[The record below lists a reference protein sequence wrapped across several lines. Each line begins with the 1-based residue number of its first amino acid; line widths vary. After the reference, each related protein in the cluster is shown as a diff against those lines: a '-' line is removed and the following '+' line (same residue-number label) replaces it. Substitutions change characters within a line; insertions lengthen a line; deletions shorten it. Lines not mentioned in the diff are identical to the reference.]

1 MTTPDSSK
9 TGTRPGDI
17 PVLTRVR
24 AAALAELR
32 AQSRGLSWRRQA
44 AGVAVLVLAT
54 TALVI
59 EIGSLVSI
67 IDPDRLARRALPVG
81 LLVILQVVG
90 VFLAIAPG
98 RRLARFGAVILAAA
112 AAAAVVAWRGSDAA
126 SLAAGTLGPTSAFA
140 CSLSHLAVDI
150 VPLTIV
156 LYALRRFAWTLG
168 RAALAGAAA
177 GATGAIAGELA
188 CSRGWGHVLVHHV
201 GTALLITLLGVLIS
215 RARTPDSFAP

>member
-9 TGTRPGDI
+9 TMTASAQV

-44 AGVAVLVLAT
+44 AGVAMLVLAT

-112 AAAAVVAWRGSDAA
+112 AAAAVVAWRGGGGGGAA
-126 SLAAGTLGPTSAFA
+126 AAVAATSPFA
-140 CSLSHLAVDI
+140 CSLSHLAVDV
-150 VPLTIV
+150 VPLAIL

>member
-9 TGTRPGDI
+9 TVTGPRDI

-59 EIGSLVSI
+59 EIGSLLSI
-67 IDPDRLARRALPVG
+67 IDPDLLARRALPVG

-112 AAAAVVAWRGSDAA
+112 AAAAVVAWRGSGAVAGAA
-126 SLAAGTLGPTSAFA
+126 TSPFA

-215 RARTPDSFAP
+215 RARTPDTFAP